1 MTNGCYDIMHP
12 GHIKFLTEAKKLG
25 DILIVAL
32 NSDKSVRINKGLGR
46 PINDEDSRK
55 LILSSIKAVDF
66 VLKFEEKTPIK
77 IIRKIKPDFLVKGG
91 DYSKVKIV
99 GEDFVKKNGGKVVKL
114 KYYKNYSTTNLI
126 KKIKL
131 K

>member
-77 IIRKIKPDFLVKGG
+77 IIRKIKPDFW
-91 DYSKVKIV
+91 
-99 GEDFVKKNGGKVVKL
+99 
-114 KYYKNYSTTNLI
+114 
-126 KKIKL
+126 
-131 K
+131 

>member
-99 GEDFVKKNGGKVVKL
+99 GEDFVKKWRKG
-114 KYYKNYSTTNLI
+114 S
-126 KKIKL
+126 KIKIL
-131 K
+131 QKLFNHQLN